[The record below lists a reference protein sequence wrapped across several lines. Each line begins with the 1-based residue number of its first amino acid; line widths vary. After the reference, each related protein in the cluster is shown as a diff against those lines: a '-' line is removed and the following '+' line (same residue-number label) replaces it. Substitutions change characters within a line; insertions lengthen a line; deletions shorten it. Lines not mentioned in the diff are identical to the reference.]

1 MNNRRKLIIALGAG
15 ALAVPFHSLAQQQA
29 KVYRIGLLSPFSP
42 ADAATWHEA
51 FRQGLRDLGWIEG
64 KNISIDYR
72 YAEGKNERLADFA
85 AELVRSKVDIIV
97 TSVTPDAAAAK
108 KATGTIPIVMAS
120 VGDPIAS
127 GFVDN
132 LARPGGNITGLS
144 QMAPELTGK
153 RLEMLKQIIPR
164 LSRIA
169 VLWNPEDQMSAIN
182 WKEIQ
187 LPARKLGVQIHS
199 MEAPNLKELDK
210 QFEDAAK
217 ARAGAIIIMPN
228 SAFMINLKRIADLAA
243 KNHLPSIFHIG
254 EFASAGGLLAY
265 GPDRADLFRRAATY
279 VDKILKGAK
288 IGDLPIE
295 QPVKFELV
303 INLKTAKALGL
314 KIPQSLLI
322 RADKVIE

>member
-1 MNNRRKLIIALGAG
+1 MSYH
-15 ALAVPFHSLAQQQA
+15 F
-29 KVYRIGLLSPFSP
+29 F
-42 ADAATWHEA
+42 
-51 FRQGLRDLGWIEG
+51 GWIED

-85 AELVRSKVDIIV
+85 ADLVRSKVDIIV

-120 VGDPIAS
+120 GGDSIAS
-127 GFVDN
+127 RFVDN

-153 RLEMLKQIIPR
+153 RLGMLKEIIPK
-164 LSRIA
+164 LSRVA

-182 WKEIQ
+182 WNEIQ
-187 LPARKLGVQIHS
+187 APARKLGVQIHS
-199 MEAPNLKELDK
+199 MEAPSMKELDK
-210 QFEDAAK
+210 LFEDAAK
-217 ARAGAIIIMPN
+217 ARAGALVIMPN
-228 SAFMINLKRIADLAA
+228 SAFVINLKRIADLAV
-243 KNHLPSIFHIG
+243 KNHLPSIFHIS

-279 VDKILKGAK
+279 VHKILKGARA
-288 IGDLPIE
+288 GDLPIE

-303 INLKTAKALGL
+303 INLKTAKALGI
-314 KIPQSLLI
+314 KIPNSILVQ
-322 RADKVIE
+322 ATKVIE